1 MKCTRGRGG
10 DATVR
15 GSVQAT
21 PAEAAERNGHHEV
34 VDFLDAI
41 HELPAEARPPAQG
54 DSTWSLTAIPYGFTQ

>member
-1 MKCTRGRGG
+1 
-10 DATVR
+10 
-15 GSVQAT
+15 VQAT